1 MVVVGIAI
9 RWPEGNIM
17 TETSTRNIDEAL
29 ELIDAGLGRTMS
41 RELMSTAEVTDL
53 LLDLRSILAN
63 SVSADAILDEPIPAP
78 IG

>member
-1 MVVVGIAI
+1 
-9 RWPEGNIM
+9 M
-17 TETSTRNIDEAL
+17 TETTTRNIDEAL

-53 LLDLRSILAN
+53 LLDLRTALAN
-63 SVSADAILDEPIPAP
+63 AAATDAAIEEPIPAP